1 MRKSISAGIAAGAIA
16 AIGLA
21 VPAVATVPGTA
32 QLSVLHGIP
41 DTPVDVW
48 VNGERTID
56 DFQPGDLA
64 GPLDLAGGTYEVAI
78 TAPDAMDDSAPI
90 LGPVDLTLAAG
101 SSYTAVAHL
110 DAAGTPTVTPY
121 TNDTSPVAAGEGRL
135 TVRHTAAAPA
145 VDILAGG
152 APVVED
158 LVNAGEATLDLPAG
172 NISAAVAA
180 AGTTEPVIGPADV
193 AVQEGALTVVYAWG
207 SLEDDNLALAVQ
219 TVSGLGTAPSGV
231 NSGTGGQLAAQDA
244 AQQTLLAGGALLA
257 GVLVAGA
264 GAVAIARRRG
274 QR

>member
-135 TVRHTAAAPA
+135 TVRHTAAASA

-172 NISAAVAA
+172 TISAAVAA

>member
-21 VPAVATVPGTA
+21 VPAVAAVPGTA

-121 TNDTSPVAAGEGRL
+121 ANDTSPVAAGEGRL

-172 NISAAVAA
+172 TISAAVAA

-274 QR
+274 RR